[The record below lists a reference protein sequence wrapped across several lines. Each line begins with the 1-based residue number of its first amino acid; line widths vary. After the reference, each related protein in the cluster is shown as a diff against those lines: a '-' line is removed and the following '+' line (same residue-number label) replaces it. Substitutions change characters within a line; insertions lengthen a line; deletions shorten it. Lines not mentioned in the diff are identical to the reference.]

1 MKWHAQ
7 RECFIIPGLCTRVI
21 FDFMLIF
28 MYWLISVS
36 SLTWYNPTFRGTAL
50 ARKTQVMFF
59 GFWWKNG
66 FSAVRPEKSAIW
78 RGWITWCSYLLP
90 WRQQPTKVKVQKWE
104 ISSVLVY
111 MWKPSKQRSCELIHC
126 TVLSAVDPAW
136 MVSGLYVSF
145 HLFLSPHVTFF
156 WEESTP
162 SKFLQN
168 CYVWNIV

>member
-1 MKWHAQ
+1 
-7 RECFIIPGLCTRVI
+7 
-21 FDFMLIF
+21 MLIF

-126 TVLSAVDPAW
+126 TVSSISSRPCLDGVWFVRLFSSFPQSPCDFLLRRVNSIKISAELLCMEHSLVP
-136 MVSGLYVSF
+136 MNLTNLVGL
-145 HLFLSPHVTFF
+145 
-156 WEESTP
+156 ESA
-162 SKFLQN
+162 
-168 CYVWNIV
+168 